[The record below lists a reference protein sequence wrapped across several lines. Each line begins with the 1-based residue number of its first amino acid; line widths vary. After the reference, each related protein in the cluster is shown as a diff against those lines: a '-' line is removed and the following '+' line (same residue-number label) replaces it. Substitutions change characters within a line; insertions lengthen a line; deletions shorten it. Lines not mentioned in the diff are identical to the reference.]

1 MHGQKTWTIKLTKQK
16 RDKKKEEKWHV
27 IGTQICLIKSD
38 CKEYGSCRGR
48 GLMGLLM
55 AMVAQSDEEGV
66 GGSAQRQGFLDGD
79 LVRCCITA
87 VTAHSRLVGPPRS
100 AQGTCDGL
108 HVVLY

>member
-1 MHGQKTWTIKLTKQK
+1 
-16 RDKKKEEKWHV
+16 
-27 IGTQICLIKSD
+27 
-38 CKEYGSCRGR
+38 
-48 GLMGLLM
+48 MGLLM

-79 LVRCCITA
+79 LVRCCITVA
-87 VTAHSRLVGPPRS
+87 AHSRLVGPPRS

>member
-16 RDKKKEEKWHV
+16 RDKKKKEEKRHV
-27 IGTQICLIKSD
+27 IGTQICLIKCD

-66 GGSAQRQGFLDGD
+66 ADQHN
-79 LVRCCITA
+79 VRVSLTA
-87 VTAHSRLVGPPRS
+87 TLFVAV
-100 AQGTCDGL
+100 
-108 HVVLY
+108 